1 MAVPATLP
9 SPVMIIGASGFLGRH
24 LAAYLSGRGVEV
36 LGTTRSEDRNEIP
49 EGVSRLYTWNGRD
62 ESELAP
68 LLKGVPGV
76 VNFAGAPLKTRP
88 WTPAFR
94 RRLRD
99 SRIRSAAA
107 LMSALSSRRK
117 SVRVLQGS
125 AVGIYGNTKDRW
137 VDEDSPSGRGFLADL
152 VTDWE
157 TAAREMRP
165 RQVSLALLRTGVVLS
180 EEGGFLKRL
189 HSIQRLGIN
198 PMPGGGR
205 QWVSWIHL
213 EDYLEAVAFLLID
226 SEITGPVNLCAPF
239 PQRFFALTATASR
252 GKIKRLP
259 LSIPAAPVRFVLGT
273 AAELLLEGQ
282 RARSKRLKDA
292 GFHFAHPKL
301 TAGLEF

>member
-1 MAVPATLP
+1 MAEPTALP
-9 SPVMIIGASGFLGRH
+9 SPVMIIGVSGFLGRH
-24 LAAYLSGRGVEV
+24 LAAYLAGRGVEIV
-36 LGTTRSEDRNEIP
+36 GTTRFSDRDELP
-49 EGVSRLYTWNGRD
+49 EGVSRLNTWNGRE

-68 LLKGVPGV
+68 LLKGIPAV

-125 AVGIYGNTKDRW
+125 AVGVYGNTKNRW

-152 VTDWE
+152 VVDWE
-157 TAAREMRP
+157 TAAWEMRP

-198 PMPGGGR
+198 PLPGGGR

-213 EDYLEAVAFLLID
+213 EDYLAAVAFLLID
-226 SEITGPVNLCAPF
+226 TEITGPVNLCAPF
-239 PQRFFALTATASR
+239 PQRFAALTAMTSR

-259 LSIPAAPVRFVLGT
+259 LHIPARPVRFALGA
-273 AAELLLEGQ
+273 AAEPLLEGQ
-282 RARSKRLKDA
+282 RARSKRLRDA
-292 GFHFAHPKL
+292 GFRFAHPKL
-301 TAGLEF
+301 TAGIQF